1 MNNNEII
8 FSKKDKEN
16 QANETE
22 INLQSKITE
31 ISSEKKS
38 EEKTDINNN
47 EISKNNNHLYKELLI
62 EDSSGDKNE
71 EKDLNEN
78 KNESIKDID
87 KINDLNDYYSSEEY
101 NEIID
106 RPKNFIT
113 VNDIIGEDSKKEI
126 NLNIMDESFINFY
139 PGKVSTKSYGPIK
152 SRNCKRL

>member
-47 EISKNNNHLYKELLI
+47 
-62 EDSSGDKNE
+62 
-71 EKDLNEN
+71 
-78 KNESIKDID
+78 
-87 KINDLNDYYSSEEY
+87 
-101 NEIID
+101 
-106 RPKNFIT
+106 
-113 VNDIIGEDSKKEI
+113 
-126 NLNIMDESFINFY
+126 
-139 PGKVSTKSYGPIK
+139 
-152 SRNCKRL
+152 